1 MVIGSPVCIRRRDTA
16 AQEIATGKA
25 PESAANRQNEW
36 EEKVM
41 TAKHYIAY
49 GFVALFVALC
59 ELPAFV
65 FDTLFGT
72 KGKTGGDEPHEK

>member
-1 MVIGSPVCIRRRDTA
+1 
-16 AQEIATGKA
+16 
-25 PESAANRQNEW
+25 
-36 EEKVM
+36 M